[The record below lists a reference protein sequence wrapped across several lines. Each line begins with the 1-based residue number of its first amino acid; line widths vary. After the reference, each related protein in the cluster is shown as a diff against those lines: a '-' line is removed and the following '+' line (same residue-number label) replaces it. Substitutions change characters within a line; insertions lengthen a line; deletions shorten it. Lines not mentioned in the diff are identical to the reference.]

1 MSCKS
6 LFVKGYVPNW
16 SEEVFV
22 IKEFKNI
29 VPWTYVIKGK
39 EIVGTLYKKELQKAN
54 QKEFRVEKVIK
65 RKGNKLYVKKKIAKK
80 FDLANLK
87 SNVDK
92 LDTDKLKNCA
102 SGLRTLKSKIDKLNI
117 VKLETTLA
125 DLIKLGDGVKNQVV
139 TKIKYNDIERYI
151 KEIEEKIPDITNLAA
166 KLLLLMLK

>member
-22 IKEFKNI
+22 IKEFKNT

-65 RKGNKLYVKKKIAKK
+65 RKGNKLYVKKKLLKK
-80 FDLANLK
+80 
-87 SNVDK
+87 
-92 LDTDKLKNCA
+92 
-102 SGLRTLKSKIDKLNI
+102 
-117 VKLETTLA
+117 
-125 DLIKLGDGVKNQVV
+125 LI
-139 TKIKYNDIERYI
+139 
-151 KEIEEKIPDITNLAA
+151 
-166 KLLLLMLK
+166 